1 VTDGAA
7 ILKKYNLP
15 KEIIHIAE
23 QHHGNTLL
31 KFFYHKAVQGEEE
44 VKEEDYRYPGP
55 KAQTKESAIVGIAD
69 SVEAAVRSLNQPTP
83 ETIESLVKKIV
94 SDRLQDGQL
103 NECDLTL
110 KELETV
116 SHSFCETLKGISRND
131 EEGGSSMNKLMI
143 DLVDETN
150 QLSEEQMEQ
159 IENLL
164 NFAAGMENVEDNS
177 EVSVTFVSNERIHEI
192 NREFRDKDAPTD
204 VISFAMEELGEGEI
218 QLIGD
223 LLPRVLGDI
232 IISIPKAEEQAK
244 EYGHSFIREL
254 GFLSVH
260 GFLHLLGYDHMEKE
274 EEEKMFSRQKEI
286 LDDYGLTR

>member
-1 VTDGAA
+1 
-7 ILKKYNLP
+7 
-15 KEIIHIAE
+15 
-23 QHHGNTLL
+23 
-31 KFFYHKAVQGEEE
+31 
-44 VKEEDYRYPGP
+44 
-55 KAQTKESAIVGIAD
+55 
-69 SVEAAVRSLNQPTP
+69 
-83 ETIESLVKKIV
+83 
-94 SDRLQDGQL
+94 
-103 NECDLTL
+103 
-110 KELETV
+110 
-116 SHSFCETLKGISRND
+116 
-131 EEGGSSMNKLMI
+131 MNKLMI

-286 LDDYGLTR
+286 LDDYGLKR